1 MHRGKSLTP
10 IPSEKMNQA
19 KSKHRYKA
27 ICCRFCMKLI
37 SVFVCLFFFC
47 DCSRCTNSY
56 FQHSLPEVVSVLG

>member
-27 ICCRFCMKLI
+27 ICRFCMKLL
-37 SVFVCLFFFC
+37 SVFVCLFFSC
-47 DCSRCTNSY
+47 DCSRCTTSY
-56 FQHSLPEVVSVLG
+56 FQHSIPEVVSVLD